1 MKDSQAEAV
10 HIKVRKFWHRD
21 ENDAVQ
27 YSPLTTS
34 AESYSDSPEI
44 FTSDSSYVL
53 KNKMFL
59 HEFFSSSSYQEM

>member
-1 MKDSQAEAV
+1 MM
-10 HIKVRKFWHRD
+10 
-21 ENDAVQ
+21 Q

-53 KNKMFL
+53 KNKMSL
-59 HEFFSSSSYQEM
+59 HDFFSSSSYQEM